1 MIADQPEQ
9 PGAIDIADES
19 TADWI
24 DHERVRALIAFVLD
38 RMRLDPGCSVSVA
51 LVDEDRMADL
61 HVRWMDEPGP
71 TDVLSFPMDDLRPG
85 PESGPAPLGT
95 LGDIVVCPAVAQR
108 QAETV
113 GHTREQE
120 LDVLVTHGML
130 HLLGFDH
137 AESEEHRVMF
147 GLQGD
152 LLAQWAASER
162 NSKMGGRDDGE

>member
-1 MIADQPEQ
+1 VITDKSEQ
-9 PGAIDIADES
+9 PGSIDIADES

-24 DHERVRALIAFVLD
+24 DHERVRALIAFVID
-38 RMRLDPGCSVSVA
+38 RMRLDPECSVSVA
-51 LVDEDRMADL
+51 IVDEDRMADL

-85 PESGPAPLGT
+85 SESGPAPLGI

-113 GHTREQE
+113 GHAREQE
-120 LDVLVTHGML
+120 LDVLLTHGML

-137 AESEEHRVMF
+137 AEPEEHRVMF

-152 LLAQWAASER
+152 LLTQWSASER
-162 NSKMGGRDDGE
+162 NSKRGGRDDVE